1 MLKSKK
7 FNSWLCRELKL
18 LIYEHIHV
26 QSCKLGL
33 ESTTGRFAVV
43 PFVPSWNL
51 EALSIDKGFKSNL
64 SIDKLNKPV
73 QCTIYEA

>member
-1 MLKSKK
+1 MLNIKIYA
-7 FNSWLCRELKL
+7 FMLCRVLNL
-18 LIYEHIHV
+18 LVNEHIHV